1 LLEIGDKEIEK
12 GDGAVERTGWGLDG
26 PFLRGE
32 FGRCDGG
39 LWFLLSGVG
48 PERVVDNFEIEENG
62 DEEGEGKAEE
72 VVRVR
77 DEPMFGR
84 SGDGFSKSSQVVVIE
99 VDVLGMLGDK
109 KTGVADVGEGGEVG
123 GFVGSSGFV
132 GHGIRRAGR
141 RL

>member
-1 LLEIGDKEIEK
+1 MLEIGDEEIEK
-12 GDGAVERTGWGLDG
+12 GDRAVEWTGWGLDG

-32 FGRCDGG
+32 FGRCGGG
-39 LWFLLSGVG
+39 LWILLSGVG

-72 VVRVR
+72 VMRVG

-84 SGDGFSKSSQVVVIE
+84 SGDGFSESSQVVVIE
-99 VDVLGMLGDK
+99 TDVLGVLGDK
-109 KTGVADVGEGGEVG
+109 KTGVADVGESRVVG
-123 GFVGSSGFV
+123 GFAGSSGFV